1 MHELKQICNLML
13 YSQNRSYKI
22 KYDEH
27 FLLEN
32 IQIKVFVAIV
42 ILSEYQDLE
51 ISRISLRN
59 NLLNALINT

>member
-42 ILSEYQDLE
+42 ILSEYHDLE